1 MEGGCIYRFGP
12 FEVRT
17 GTRELSKGGTR
28 VRLRGQPYLIL
39 EVLLSRAGEIV
50 TREELREK
58 LWLADTFVD
67 FEHGL
72 NTSVKKLRQALCDS
86 AEAPRYIETAPR
98 LGYRFIATV
107 EAVPEDKPQPVVD
120 RATNPSLPPVVPPE
134 AGRSAM
140 SGRNV
145 IGFALVMVA
154 LLGVLWYVQSA
165 GRMKLRDSS
174 NSSLAARPA
183 KVITSIAVLPLDN
196 LSNDP
201 TQDYFTEGMTD
212 ELIND
217 LAQLGG
223 LRVTSRTS
231 VMRYKEGTK
240 TVPQIGRELGVD
252 ALIEGTVERVGNR
265 VRIRVQLIDAA
276 SDRHLWARSYD
287 HELKDVLLLQSTAA
301 HDIATEIEGQVVELP
316 AQLRTSNERSVQ
328 TDAYEAY
335 LKGRFFWNKRSLP
348 SLQQAVKYFQQAI
361 ALDPTYARA
370 YAGLAESYAVM
381 GYMVSPSNEQA
392 RKGRAAARR
401 ALELDDQLPEAH
413 TALGFIAENHD
424 WDWQTAEKEYQRAIQ
439 LNPNY
444 ATGHQLYAECL
455 ALQGRFDEA
464 FPEIERARQLDPLSL
479 IIATDNGAILFFAH
493 QYDRAI
499 EQFRA
504 VLEMDPNFPRAH
516 MLITVYVQKG
526 LFADA
531 LADAE
536 GWSEREKSSWSWG
549 SLAYIY
555 GRSGQQAKAK
565 FAIEQLERESGSQV
579 VDPLSF
585 AIAYVGIGDK
595 EKAIAWLQKAYQ
607 WHSSSLT
614 ALKVDPTY
622 DPLRNDPR
630 FQALVRR
637 IGL

>member
-1 MEGGCIYRFGP
+1 
-12 FEVRT
+12 
-17 GTRELSKGGTR
+17 
-28 VRLRGQPYLIL
+28 
-39 EVLLSRAGEIV
+39 
-50 TREELREK
+50 
-58 LWLADTFVD
+58 
-67 FEHGL
+67 L

-107 EAVPEDKPQPVVD
+107 EEVLESKPQPFVEV
-120 RATNPSLPPVVPPE
+120 APVGVAPVPSLRPEVVHE
-134 AGRSAM
+134 SLHSARLGRRIF
-140 SGRNV
+140 G
-145 IGFALVMVA
+145 IALVVVM
-154 LLGVLWYVQSA
+154 LLAALWYVQSTS
-165 GRMKLRDSS
+165 RVKLWR
-174 NSSLAARPA
+174 NSSKVDAATSPR
-183 KVITSIAVLPLDN
+183 KSITSIAVLPLDN
-196 LSNDP
+196 LSNDS

-212 ELIND
+212 ELISD

-231 VMRYKEGTK
+231 VMGYKGGTK

-265 VRIRVQLIDAA
+265 VRIRVQLIDAVA
-276 SDRHLWARSYD
+276 DRHLWARSYD
-287 HELKDVLLLQSTAA
+287 HELKDVLLLQRTAA
-301 HDIATEIEGQVVELP
+301 HDIATEIEGQVAESP
-316 AQLRTSNERSVQ
+316 AQLHASKERAVQ

-348 SLQQAVKYFQQAI
+348 SLQQAVKYFQRAT

-381 GYMVSPSNEQA
+381 GGYMVSPSNEQA

-424 WDWQTAEKEYQRAIQ
+424 WDWRTAEKEYQRAIQ

-516 MLITVYVQKG
+516 MLIAVYAQKG

-536 GWSEREKSSWSWG
+536 GLRRREESSWSWG
-549 SLAYIY
+549 ALAYIY
-555 GRSGQQAKAK
+555 GRSGQRAKAK
-565 FAIEQLERESGSQV
+565 FALEQLERESRSQV

-585 AIAYVGIGDK
+585 AIAYIGIGDK
-595 EKAIAWLQKAYQ
+595 EQAIAWLQRAYQ